1 MDTKLIRQKTKQVE
15 SILEFLKDSKLS
27 REDYDSTQE
36 PFFKKDKKDEFIMN
50 HKNLPKIPESLNR
63 HIKVMY
69 ELIGDPNIEVY
80 IGEWTILSLIKS
92 LQNYKQY
99 CDDGQKNVFD
109 IGFQYM
115 GMGHI
120 EVLSC
125 DLTNHLLFKRRDG
138 GSNGWDR
145 EDNYKDLI
153 NYKTGDSEYMY
164 FNEWKKE
171 IIHS

>member
-15 SILEFLKDSKLS
+15 SILEFLKDSRLS
-27 REDYDSTQE
+27 SENYDSTQE
-36 PFFKKDKKDEFIMN
+36 PFFNKDKKDEFIMN

-69 ELIGDPNIEVY
+69 ELICDPNKEVY
-80 IGEWTILSLIKS
+80 IGEWTILSLNKS

-109 IGFQYM
+109 IGFEYI
-115 GMGHI
+115 GLGHI

-153 NYKTGDSEYMY
+153 NYKTGDSEYIY

>member
-69 ELIGDPNIEVY
+69 ELIGDPNKEVY
-80 IGEWTILSLIKS
+80 IGEWTILSLTKS

-125 DLTNHLLFKRRDG
+125 NLFNHLLFLRNDG

-145 EDNYKDLI
+145 EYNYKKIIKFD
-153 NYKTGDSEYMY
+153 YKEYEYFY
-164 FNEWKKE
+164 FNQFLKML
-171 IIHS
+171 

>member
-15 SILEFLKDSKLS
+15 LIIELLKNAKMS
-27 REDYDSTQE
+27 RMGYDSTQE

-92 LQNYKQY
+92 SRLFENEINSAT
-99 CDDGQKNVFD
+99 KNTIIIIQIE
-109 IGFQYM
+109 IGVPA
-115 GMGHI
+115 I
-120 EVLSC
+120 SPPIKSLN
-125 DLTNHLLFKRRDG
+125 TNP
-138 GSNGWDR
+138 
-145 EDNYKDLI
+145 I
-153 NYKTGDSEYMY
+153 
-164 FNEWKKE
+164 E
-171 IIHS
+171 IIKTSRIAIFLKKRQ